1 MSTKIIS
8 TNQAIRAIN
17 RQLRQITEFRDRCV
31 AFESQDDQGWKYV
44 TIHSVGKNK
53 VFTTALSPFSEKSY
67 FEIPDLESDD
77 ILKQASNSV
86 GS

>member
-44 TIHSVGKNK
+44 TIHSVGQNK
-53 VFTTALSPFSEKSY
+53 VFVAGFSPFSKKSY
-67 FEIPDLESDD
+67 LEIPDIESDD
-77 ILKQASNSV
+77 FLKQASNSV